1 MTTDPIPVI
10 RGSAL
15 TRTFGDGAAAVT
27 AVSEVDI
34 EVQRGEFV
42 AVMGPSGCGKSTL
55 LHLLAGLDPPTSG
68 RVMVDG
74 RDLADMDD
82 DTLTL
87 LRRRRIGFVFQAFN
101 LLDVLTARENVALP
115 LELDGR
121 RPADADARAVAVLER
136 VGLSDRLDH
145 TPRDLSGGEQQRV
158 ALARAL
164 VMEPLVLMADEPT
177 GNLDT
182 ATGQAITDLLRSL
195 VDDAGQTVL
204 MVTHNP
210 RHASSADRILHMR
223 DGRLVDEQRMESP
236 RAAEALIAELQG

>member
-1 MTTDPIPVI
+1 MKGESSDVI
-10 RGSAL
+10 RGAGL
-15 TRTFGDGAAAVT
+15 TRTFGEGPAAVT
-27 AVSEVDI
+27 AVSSVD
-34 EVQRGEFV
+34 VSVARGEFV

-55 LHLLAGLDPPTSG
+55 LHLLAGLDQPNAG
-68 RVMVDG
+68 RVSIDG
-74 RDLADMDD
+74 RDLAKLDD
-82 DTLTL
+82 DALTL

-101 LLDVLTARENVALP
+101 LLEVLTARENVALP

-121 RPADADARAVAVLER
+121 SPSEADARAVAMLER
-136 VGLSDRLDH
+136 VGLAERLDH
-145 TPRDLSGGEQQRV
+145 FPRDMSGGEQQRV

-210 RHASSADRILHMR
+210 RHAAAADRILHMR
-223 DGRLVDEQRMESP
+223 DGRMVDQQRMQSP
-236 RAAEALIAELQG
+236 RGAAALVAELQG

>member
-1 MTTDPIPVI
+1 VTTDPIPVI